1 MLECGL
7 ILQNEWDQVTSFVA
21 IITLSFSKN
30 NKKKISKSCPKILI
44 KIIIFTWC
52 NDDNRAKKAN
62 LRIRQPKVIQPLG
75 QLKDRVH
82 EELGVAGNHGID
94 GVLPDDVSIKT
105 NQALKQDTTYM

>member
-1 MLECGL
+1 M
-7 ILQNEWDQVTSFVA
+7 S
-21 IITLSFSKN
+21 
-30 NKKKISKSCPKILI
+30 KILM
-44 KIIIFTWC
+44 KITIFTWC

-105 NQALKQDTTYM
+105 NQALKQDTTYNNDLHQQTISSYFEGLC